1 MRTGYR
7 IRYNTWRLILGSFFQ
22 IHNETVNIW
31 THFLGLLSL
40 IYVITRISADKETD
54 ESEVIDHNVSKW
66 PVYVMIGSAMVCMSC
81 STFCHLLWSK
91 SPTWCIV
98 STAMDY
104 QGILFLI
111 FGNGVPIVT
120 YRYACGDLIMYG
132 YLLNGASLICCI
144 ALMIMVAK
152 PAFIRPTPKA
162 VTFIIYIVLVGMPSF
177 LLLIIGDEKN
187 SMNKR
192 LIMPLF
198 WIVLPYAVG

>member
-7 IRYNTWRLILGSFFQ
+7 IRYNTWRLILGSFFE

-31 THFLGLLSL
+31 THFLGLIAL
-40 IYVITRISADKETD
+40 IYVAIRVSGDNETD
-54 ESEVIDHNVSKW
+54 ESEVVDPSVSKF
-66 PVYVMIGSAMVCMSC
+66 PLYVMICSAMVCMFC
-81 STFCHLLWSK
+81 STFCHWLWSK

-98 STAMDY
+98 STVMDY
-104 QGILFLI
+104 QGIICLI

-120 YRYACGDLIMYG
+120 YRYACGNLILYG
-132 YLLNGASLICCI
+132 YILNGASLLCCI

-162 VTFIIYIVLVGMPSF
+162 VTFIIYIILVGLPSF

-187 SMNKR
+187 SLNKR
-192 LIMPLF
+192 VLMPLF